1 MNIISIV
8 SSKDQ
13 RVFKKIKVRL
23 YRSRYL
29 KKKKKKHLMLH
40 LNIEKNIYVSNIT
53 TTVVVFIDTIV
64 TLYVI

>member
-8 SSKDQ
+8 SSKEQ
-13 RVFKKIKVRL
+13 TVLKKIKVRL

-29 KKKKKKHLMLH
+29 KKKEKHLMLH